1 MPSLSH
7 LLRTE
12 TAGAHERAEES
23 QFVTELM
30 EGGSCRGAYAMLVAQ
45 HRAIYHAMEDVLRTT
60 YADDELLA
68 PFLDPNLD
76 RAAALDADLA
86 ALTGLPA
93 IEAVG
98 DRLTVLPATR
108 TYVEVLERHHSPE
121 VLLANHYVRYLG
133 DLSGGQIVAAHIR
146 RRYDLDPAC
155 LTFYRFDAIDD
166 RNAYKAAYRA
176 RLDAVDADQARRRA
190 IVDAAVESFELN
202 RAVFADLEA
211 SQERFH
217 RLADVT

>member
-23 QFVTELM
+23 RFVTELM
-30 EGGSCRGAYAMLVAQ
+30 QGGSCRGAYAMLVTQ
-45 HRAIYHAMEDVLRTT
+45 HRAIYHAMEGVLRSS
-60 YADDELLA
+60 YADDELVA
-68 PFLDPNLD
+68 PFLDPRLD

-86 ALTGLPA
+86 ALTGLPVF
-93 IEAVG
+93 EAVG
-98 DRLTVLPATR
+98 DRLAVLPATR
-108 TYVEVLERHHSPE
+108 AYVEVLEQRHSPE
-121 VLLANHYVRYLG
+121 VMLANHYVRYLG

-155 LTFYRFDAIDD
+155 LTFYRFHGIDD
-166 RNAYKAAYRA
+166 RNGYKEAYRA
-176 RLDAVDADQARRRA
+176 RLDAVDVGEQRQRA